1 MLEKA
6 RWAEENATLMNNAKG
21 SEPATIGDD
30 LCRRIWSVGDHLMI
44 LNERLA
50 VIANKVMGPG
60 PDETAETANGELADQ
75 LYPPLIER
83 LSSGIF
89 LLERRAIRI
98 QETIDRFSG
107 LV

>member
-1 MLEKA
+1 MLGKTEWVNEKTQA
-6 RWAEENATLMNNAKG
+6 NALNRPP
-21 SEPATIGDD
+21 EPATIGDEM
-30 LCRRIWSVGDHLMI
+30 CQRIINVDNHLLI
-44 LNERLA
+44 LIERLSLLA
-50 VIANKVMGPG
+50 DRLVG

-89 LLERRAIRI
+89 LLERRAKRL